1 MLEVSFEYR
10 DRATLGWWEQAY
22 LYCGA
27 DVMILKMAG
36 YDFTSGAIADITAPE
51 IEVDAPKML
60 PNAVVGKP
68 YAIFDAKAFD
78 KIDGNIAL
86 RVRVVYNYGTAQ
98 YVDVKIVDGK
108 FVPTY
113 TGEYSIVYTATDR
126 AGNVAE
132 VVKKI
137 TVLAHNPEDLSIVAA
152 DDGKNEYIQG
162 ETVALRKA
170 EAQGGAGGTYE
181 ITATVFDENRQTI
194 DVAENAFQALTPG
207 VYTVEYRVK
216 DYVGNSASFAYAITV
231 KEQALPQLQSEKLV
245 IQPIFTAGQSYKLP
259 NLTATDYAGDKP
271 NDVAAE
277 IYVRYPGGE
286 FEKVADADAFVADE
300 NRVKLFPRDAM
311 LVAEKIGQL
320 MSEATGHHIEAMV
333 YGDGAFKD
341 PAGKIWELADPVV
354 SPGYTAGLEGT
365 PNELKLKYLAD
376 HDFGDLSGEAL
387 QQAVAQKIREKDAS
401 VSLVGNMVSEGTTPR
416 HLTDLIG
423 SLCDLTS
430 GSGDKGTPVIYIQG
444 YFDNYTNE

>member
-1 MLEVSFEYR
+1 MFADFNNEEFTKVAGTFGGFTNGKAMLEVSFEYR

-68 YAIFDAKAFD
+68 YAIFDSKAFD
-78 KIDGNIAL
+78 KIDGNIAP

-98 YVDVKIVDGK
+98 YVDVKIADGK

-137 TVLAHNPEDLSIVAA
+137 TVLAHNPEDLSIFAA

-181 ITATVFDENRQTI
+181 ITATVFDRKQATI
-194 DVAENAFQALTPG
+194 DVAENAF
-207 VYTVEYRVK
+207 
-216 DYVGNSASFAYAITV
+216 SSFD
-231 KEQALPQLQSEKLV
+231 
-245 IQPIFTAGQSYKLP
+245 AGRLHSGIPRERLRGQFGFVCLYHYGER
-259 NLTATDYAGDKP
+259 A
-271 NDVAAE
+271 DVAA
-277 IYVRYPGGE
+277 
-286 FEKVADADAFVADE
+286 VA
-300 NRVKLFPRDAM
+300 K
-311 LVAEKIGQL
+311 
-320 MSEATGHHIEAMV
+320 
-333 YGDGAFKD
+333 
-341 PAGKIWELADPVV
+341 
-354 SPGYTAGLEGT
+354 
-365 PNELKLKYLAD
+365 
-376 HDFGDLSGEAL
+376 
-387 QQAVAQKIREKDAS
+387 
-401 VSLVGNMVSEGTTPR
+401 
-416 HLTDLIG
+416 
-423 SLCDLTS
+423 
-430 GSGDKGTPVIYIQG
+430 
-444 YFDNYTNE
+444 